1 VLAIIPFGYMSNV
14 LGSSGRK
21 LTTFSMHGVNRMVTL
36 FAGLLLITQYRRRL
50 AFSCKFTTSSTR
62 RASSYANSSHRR
74 SIVVLHLQPR
84 SFLET
89 AVRPMLMSAM
99 KSEPALIGPI
109 VMGTFN
115 R

>member
-50 AFSCKFTTSSTR
+50 AFSCKFTTSSTDER
-62 RASSYANSSHRR
+62 HLMQIQV
-74 SIVVLHLQPR
+74 IVGAL
-84 SFLET
+84 SFCIFSLGLFLK
-89 AVRPMLMSAM
+89 PPCDLC
-99 KSEPALIGPI
+99 
-109 VMGTFN
+109 
-115 R
+115 